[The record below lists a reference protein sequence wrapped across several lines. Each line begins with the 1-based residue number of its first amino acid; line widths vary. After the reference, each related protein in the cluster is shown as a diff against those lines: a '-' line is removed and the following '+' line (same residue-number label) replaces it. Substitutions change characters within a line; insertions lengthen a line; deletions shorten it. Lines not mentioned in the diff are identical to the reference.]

1 MGNLVSLICEEYAQ
15 IFQRYYTI
23 NLPAF
28 GDFVNQAVPEII
40 AFHTRT
46 LHTQLEQRR
55 IHVTIAT
62 QGWISQKKYLKAN
75 GHPLSD
81 VI

>member
-1 MGNLVSLICEEYAQ
+1 MICEEYTQ

-28 GDFVNQAVPEII
+28 GDFVNQAVPEIV

-46 LHTQLEQRR
+46 LHTQLKQRR
-55 IHVTIAT
+55 IHVTIAFAT
-62 QGWISQKKYLKAN
+62 QGRISQKKYLKAN